1 MFNSTNG
8 RMRMAL
14 KVAIVGTGVAG
25 LTTAYFLVKKGY
37 EVDLFDRNKLVAS
50 ECSYA
55 NGGQI
60 SVCNAEVW
68 NTWDNIIHG
77 LSWLRKA
84 DAPLSLRLDVLG
96 WNKIKWLASFIGTT
110 ALGRYEKNTRKTIE
124 YCLRSRELLLELE
137 DEINIQYNQQK
148 CGIVHVYRN
157 GASYKHALENNKK
170 FADTGWNVQ
179 DIDVSLIKGIKTT
192 NMVGATLAPDDFVGD
207 INLFCREL
215 MHHLQTNYP
224 VSRYK
229 NNVTR
234 KQTKETGNTGLNTLK
249 RDYDEVVI
257 AAGADTAK
265 LVPGTGI
272 YPVKGYSITIKD
284 SESVAPDYSILDND
298 FKIVSSTFG
307 NKLRVAGT
315 AELAGYN
322 TNIREKR
329 LNPLLKWTKD
339 ITYVEPENYTS
350 WACLRPM
357 TPNMLPIVKKDW
369 KHGVWINSGAGHL
382 GWTMGMALAEK
393 ISEKI

>member
-25 LTTAYFLVKKGY
+25 LTTAYFLAKKGY
-37 EVDLFDRNKLVAS
+37 EIDLFDRNKSVAS
-50 ECSYA
+50 ECSFA

-68 NTWDNIIHG
+68 NTWDNVMHG

-96 WNKIKWLASFIGTT
+96 WNKIKWLANFLGTT
-110 ALGRYEKNTRKTIE
+110 ALGGYEKNTRKIID
-124 YCLRSRELLLELE
+124 YSLRSRELFLELE
-137 DEINIQYNQQK
+137 NDIDIKYDQQY

-157 GASYKHALENNKK
+157 GASYRHAQEANKR

-179 DIDVSLIKGIKTT
+179 DIDVDTIEGIKTS
-192 NMVGATLAPDDFVGD
+192 NMVGATIAPDDWVGD
-207 INLFCREL
+207 INLFCTEL
-215 MHHLQTNYP
+215 MYHLQSNYP
-224 VSRYK
+224 VGRYK

-234 KQTKETGNTGLNTLK
+234 KQTKETGNIGLDTLQ
-249 RDYDEVVI
+249 RHYDEVVV
-257 AAGADTAK
+257 AAGADTAR

-272 YPVKGYSITIKD
+272 IPVKGYSITIKD
-284 SESVAPDYSILDND
+284 LEQVAPKYSILDD
-298 FKIVSSTFG
+298 DKKIVSSTFG
-307 NKLRVAGT
+307 NRFRVAGT

-322 TNIREKR
+322 TRIREER

-339 ITYVEPENYTS
+339 TTNVEPESYTS

-357 TPNMLPIVKKDW
+357 TPNMLPLVKKVG
-369 KHGVWINSGAGHL
+369 KVWVNSGAGHL
-382 GWTMGMALAEK
+382 GWTMGMALAERISDK
-393 ISEKI
+393 I